1 MSKSLSSFREWSLCL
16 GNSRVLVPAGSTGS
30 GLAWTAARNPLSV
43 CVWKCVD
50 GPVSGRGKSLC
61 VSVSACAHDLI
72 MLWVC
77 AEVCGCVWALCV
89 CFCVCECACLIVCV
103 CVCVCVCVRVCVCVC
118 VCVC

>member
-61 VSVSACAHDLI
+61 VSVSACEPYLI
-72 MLWVC
+72 RLCVGVC
-77 AEVCGCVWALCV
+77 VCVWLGVCV
-89 CFCVCECACLIVCV
+89 GARVVLFCVVVCCV
-103 CVCVCVCVRVCVCVC
+103 CVCVVEM
-118 VCVC
+118 